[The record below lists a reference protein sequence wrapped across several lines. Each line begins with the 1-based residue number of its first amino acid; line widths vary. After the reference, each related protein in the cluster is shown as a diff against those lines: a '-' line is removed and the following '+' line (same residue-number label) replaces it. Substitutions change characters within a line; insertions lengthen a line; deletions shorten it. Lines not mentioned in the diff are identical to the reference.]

1 MRAKSIATAVALC
14 GALALQSCGASKGS
28 KKAQPAMAL
37 TSQTDSVSYAFGL
50 LNAEG
55 FVRSLSANEAGS
67 TLSREHL
74 AKAFEQTLLGQPTL
88 ITKAEA
94 ERIIQKFFT
103 QLETKKREQA
113 IAEADS
119 VLQSNKSKEG
129 VQVTESGL
137 QYRIISQ
144 GQGVK
149 PTSQDTV
156 LVHYAGRTHDGT
168 EFDSSYK
175 RGEPAEFPL
184 GAVIKGWT
192 EGLALMQEGAKY
204 ELCIPYQLGYG
215 ERGAGG
221 AIPPYATLFFEV
233 ELLKVKPYAPPV
245 AEPELVAPA
254 PSKANNKKKKSK

>member
-1 MRAKSIATAVALC
+1 MRYKSIATLLAVC
-14 GALALQSCGASKGS
+14 GALSLYSCGASKAG
-28 KKAQPAMAL
+28 KKAKTATAL
-37 TSQTDSVSYAFGL
+37 ATQTDSVSYAFGL

-55 FVRSLSANEAGS
+55 FVRNLQANEPTAGM
-67 TLSREHL
+67 SREQL
-74 AKAFEQTLLGQPTL
+74 AKAFEHVLLGSPALMNAQ
-88 ITKAEA
+88 EA
-94 ERIIQKFFT
+94 ERTIQQYFG
-103 QLETKKREQA
+103 QIEAQKREQA
-113 IAEADS
+113 IAVADS
-119 VLQSNKSKEG
+119 VLASNKAKQG
-129 VQVTESGL
+129 VHVTESGL
-137 QYRIISQ
+137 QYRIITQ
-144 GQGVK
+144 GSGVK

-156 LVHYAGRTHDGT
+156 VVHYAGRTHDGQ

-233 ELLKVKPYAPPV
+233 ELIKVKPYTTAV
-245 AEPELVAPA
+245 AEPTEAAPTTSQ
-254 PSKANNKKKKSK
+254 PNNKKRKNK

>member
-1 MRAKSIATAVALC
+1 MRYKSIATLLAVC
-14 GALALQSCGASKGS
+14 GALSLYSCGASKAG
-28 KKAQPAMAL
+28 KKAKTATAL
-37 TSQTDSVSYAFGL
+37 ATQTDSVSYAFGL

-55 FVRSLSANEAGS
+55 FVRNLTGNEAGAGM
-67 TLSREHL
+67 SREQL
-74 AKAFEQTLLGQPTL
+74 AKAFEHALLGQPAL
-88 ITKAEA
+88 MSRQEA
-94 ERIIQKFFT
+94 ERTIEQFFS
-103 QLETKKREQA
+103 QLEAKKREQA

-119 VLQSNKSKEG
+119 VLQSNKAKEG

-137 QYRIISQ
+137 QYRIITQ
-144 GQGVK
+144 GHGTK

-156 LVHYAGRTHDGT
+156 VVHYAGRTHDGQ

-233 ELLKVKPYAPPV
+233 ELLKVKPYTPAV
-245 AEPELVAPA
+245 AEPSTEAPA
-254 PSKANNKKKKSK
+254 TSGSTNKKKKTK